1 MENLDETK
9 ARVEEYSRIFA
20 SILKEENKFIFDSDL
35 DEKSL
40 VAVRMIYAK
49 ILEIR
54 KLLDGINY
62 NYIEEETEH
71 AVVEPTT
78 LFVIVR
84 NILELTYVYEY
95 VFLMPD
101 TDEKREFAYY
111 LYMYTGLKERLSLEL
126 GDEKKDE
133 QIRKTVIKANEAK
146 DKLLASPYYH
156 GLSNQSQAIIQNR
169 LNSPH
174 PSYRLMFGDHEVA
187 PVDYDKACVEIGMT
201 GDFFKHMYGFLST
214 HAHPTYLSL
223 VQFKEAYIGEKP
235 LHDGFA
241 GLAVTCLACIL
252 SILLEDARL
261 QKPYIEAIYQEL
273 SDEMKARIAYY
284 IKLTRVKVI

>member
-1 MENLDETK
+1 M
-9 ARVEEYSRIFA
+9 
-20 SILKEENKFIFDSDL
+20 
-35 DEKSL
+35 
-40 VAVRMIYAK
+40 
-49 ILEIR
+49 
-54 KLLDGINY
+54 
-62 NYIEEETEH
+62 
-71 AVVEPTT
+71 
-78 LFVIVR
+78 IVR

-95 VFLMPD
+95 VFLKPD

-146 DKLLASPYYH
+146 DKLLASSYYH

-252 SILLEDARL
+252 SILLEDARQ
-261 QKPYIEAIYQEL
+261 QKPYIEAIYQGL

>member
-20 SILKEENKFIFDSDL
+20 SILKEANKFIFDSDL

-261 QKPYIEAIYQEL
+261 QKPYIEAIYLEL

>member
-1 MENLDETK
+1 MDNIDETK

-20 SILKEENKFIFDSDL
+20 SILKEANKFIFDSDL

-40 VAVRMIYAK
+40 VAVRMIYTK

-174 PSYRLMFGDHEVA
+174 PSYRLMLGDHEVA

-252 SILLEDARL
+252 SILLEDARQ
-261 QKPYIEAIYQEL
+261 QKPYIEAIYQGL

-284 IKLTRVKVI
+284 IKLTRVNVI

>member
-1 MENLDETK
+1 MENQDETK
-9 ARVEEYSRIFA
+9 ALVEEYSRIFA
-20 SILKEENKFIFDSDL
+20 SILKEANKFIFDSDL

-62 NYIEEETEH
+62 NYIEEETEK

-252 SILLEDARL
+252 SILLEDARQ
-261 QKPYIEAIYQEL
+261 QKPYIEAIYQGL

>member
-9 ARVEEYSRIFA
+9 AWVEEYSRIFA
-20 SILKEENKFIFDSDL
+20 SILKEANKFIFDSDL

-49 ILEIR
+49 ILEIG

-95 VFLMPD
+95 VFLKPD

-146 DKLLASPYYH
+146 DKLLASSYYH

-252 SILLEDARL
+252 SILLEDARQ
-261 QKPYIEAIYQEL
+261 QKPYIEAIYQGL

>member
-1 MENLDETK
+1 MDNIDETK

-20 SILKEENKFIFDSDL
+20 SILKEANKFIFDSDL

-201 GDFFKHMYGFLST
+201 GDFFKHIYGFLST

-252 SILLEDARL
+252 SILLEDARQ
-261 QKPYIEAIYQEL
+261 QKPYIEAIYQGL